1 MLQKELSY
9 GIFSKDKKRRG
20 VTMRKAVIVLSIL
33 AGSIFLLTSSLWA
46 GGVEKIFTPK
56 GEVGLPPSALQ
67 KPCHIARHGG
77 KGELFYPAADF
88 AQRVV
93 SHRIPAGDKKPGP
106 GWGVPP
112 GHNIGNAPLPPVIG
126 KELDRTEKGKL
137 EIVADFFNRIKQ
149 HEASQRKSK

>member
-1 MLQKELSY
+1 
-9 GIFSKDKKRRG
+9 
-20 VTMRKAVIVLSIL
+20 MRKAVIVLSIL
-33 AGSIFLLTSSLWA
+33 AGSIFLLTSSVWA
-46 GGVEKIFTPK
+46 GGVEKGAPN
-56 GEVGLPPSALQ
+56 
-67 KPCHIARHGG
+67 IARHQG

-88 AQRVV
+88 ARRVV
-93 SHRIPAGDKKPGP
+93 SRRIPAGDKKPGP

-149 HEASQRKSK
+149 HEAGQRKNK

>member
-1 MLQKELSY
+1 
-9 GIFSKDKKRRG
+9 
-20 VTMRKAVIVLSIL
+20 MRKAVIVLSIL
-33 AGSIFLLTSSLWA
+33 AGSIFLLTSSVWA
-46 GGVEKIFTPK
+46 GGVKKAAALK
-56 GEVGLPPSALQ
+56 GEVGLPPRSLQ
-67 KPCHIARHGG
+67 KVPNITYHRG
-77 KGELFYPAADF
+77 KGELLYPAADF
-88 AQRVV
+88 AQRVA

-149 HEASQRKSK
+149 HEASQRKNK